1 MNKFITVKF
10 RETEVVEFPTD
21 TTLLEISESFQKYYN
36 YPILIGRVNNDIVEL
51 SEKVSKDCTVEFYDR
66 SSAVGNSA
74 YSRSLQFMLVLA
86 TKRLFGPNTDVM
98 IEHSIDKGFY
108 CEIIG
113 KSIDKPD
120 IKLLEQE
127 MKKISKEDLK
137 FVCVSV
143 SRLEA
148 MDYYKKKRQYD
159 KVNALKYISNTYV
172 NLYRLDNVYDYF
184 YDNLV
189 YSSKQVDDFKLHY
202 IKDNGFAVNY
212 PTSYNPECTLDYVH
226 HKMVFDA
233 HLDYTN
239 WGRKLDY
246 SLASDLNRFITTGR
260 YDEVIRLAEAYYNG
274 QLIRVADTIYDKRKQ
289 VKLVLIA
296 GPSSSGK
303 TTTAKKLEVYLRAKG
318 LTPHKISI
326 DDYFVDRKDMIP
338 NEKGEL
344 DFESLKAVDTN
355 LFNKHLTKLLEGQ
368 KVLLPTFN
376 FVLGKKE
383 YKDNYLQLG
392 EKDVIIVEGLHALTD
407 ELTLSIDN
415 SQKYKIYIGPLTQL
429 NIDNHNRIFTSD
441 TRKLRRIVRDNKFR
455 GYNASR
461 TLSMWKNIREG
472 EERNIF
478 PYQDSADVVVNTA
491 LVYELAVLKVYA
503 EPLLFSVE
511 ETDPVYPEAIRLIN
525 LLRNFLPMPSDAVPS
540 DSVLREFIGGSC
552 FE

>member
-392 EKDVIIVEGLHALTD
+392 DKDVIIVEGLHALTD